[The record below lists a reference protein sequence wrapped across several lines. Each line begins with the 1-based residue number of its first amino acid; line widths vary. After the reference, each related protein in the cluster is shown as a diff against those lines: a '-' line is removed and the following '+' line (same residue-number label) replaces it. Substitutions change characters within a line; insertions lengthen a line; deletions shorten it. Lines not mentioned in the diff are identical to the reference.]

1 MNNEGSLHSKPP
13 NTLILI
19 CNPICL
25 IDQLGLIARNNTEQG
40 EWRIHARLFH
50 VNCIRTAFLRAKVF
64 AKNINTYLR
73 HVSPTFTGISIFMSE
88 FGLVCLETWFWIST
102 GSAALFIKA
111 QISMERR
118 QISSLPVLKDC
129 WSRTTHPQ
137 PLSFSFSH
145 YCAIW
150 TPSTLCPWFSV
161 PVRDTVMNEPMTAG
175 SWPQTTC
182 LIFSHSLWKPTLWPG
197 SWLPFLDWHCSLTDA
212 LRFHLD
218 MDEQLK

>member
-73 HVSPTFTGISIFMSE
+73 HVSPTFTGISVFMSE
-88 FGLVCLETWFWIST
+88 FGLVCLKLKSPWKGGRSVHF
-102 GSAALFIKA
+102 LFSKTADHA
-111 QISMERR
+111 Q
-118 QISSLPVLKDC
+118 P
-129 WSRTTHPQ
+129 
-137 PLSFSFSH
+137 
-145 YCAIW
+145 
-150 TPSTLCPWFSV
+150 TPNPYLFP
-161 PVRDTVMNEPMTAG
+161 
-175 SWPQTTC
+175 
-182 LIFSHSLWKPTLWPG
+182 
-197 SWLPFLDWHCSLTDA
+197 SLTIVRFGHHPPSA
-212 LRFHLD
+212 LGFRCRFGTQWWMNPWLLD
-218 MDEQLK
+218 LGPKQRVSYLVIPCESPLYGLALGCLSWIDTARLRTHFAST